1 MESMF
6 ANPIML
12 DDLDFL
18 YKNDMARKVL
28 FFYQPKGDEVEPEED
43 TSRKKD
49 PRERKNQGLAVLAS
63 KDKEAD
69 EEMEKTLFTMA
80 WWPHSPAFA
89 CTSSG

>member
-28 FFYQPKGDEVEPEED
+28 FFYQAKGDEVEPEED

-69 EEMEKTLFTMA
+69 EEGEDAMDEGKNLGVERSRID
-80 WWPHSPAFA
+80 SP
-89 CTSSG
+89 